1 VDKGGSDKG
10 AWLVTGS
17 VAGVGSVGSM
27 NAGWVKFLT
36 KAFNVVRH
44 LCNGEGR
51 LYPLVASSV
60 VVKINEAFGLET
72 EVVIGSKSNG

>member
-1 VDKGGSDKG
+1 
-10 AWLVTGS
+10 VTG
-17 VAGVGSVGSM
+17 VGLVGLT
-27 NAGWVKFLT
+27 NAAWVEFLT
-36 KAFNVVRH
+36 EAFNVIRH
-44 LCNGEGR
+44 LGNGEGR